1 MRLLGTV
8 RYIRNSAFVR
18 DMCALLETVRWLG
31 TVRSIR
37 NSAFVR
43 DSVLY

>member
-1 MRLLGTV
+1 MRL
-8 RYIRNSAFVR
+8 
-18 DMCALLETVRWLG
+18 LG

-43 DSVLY
+43 DSAVIRNSALFNESVFATDESTLVSGKNG

>member
-8 RYIRNSAFVR
+8 RSIRNSGFVR
-18 DMCALLETVRWLG
+18 DSALLETVRLLG